1 MPDPEL
7 PHLDPHPHTS
17 GDPDVDRQTALNAG
31 ELARIEQEMDDD
43 VNTPPPEAPPQK

>member
-7 PHLDPHPHTS
+7 PHLDPHPNTS